1 MHAIGAGAVAGLAVP
16 QGKAARSRVA
26 RPARG
31 TVMAWRRAR
40 TKTLANRIAESP
52 KYQ

>member
-1 MHAIGAGAVAGLAVP
+1 VGALAGLAVP

-26 RPARG
+26 GPARG

-40 TKTLANRIAESP
+40 TKTPRKSDRGKP
-52 KYQ
+52 